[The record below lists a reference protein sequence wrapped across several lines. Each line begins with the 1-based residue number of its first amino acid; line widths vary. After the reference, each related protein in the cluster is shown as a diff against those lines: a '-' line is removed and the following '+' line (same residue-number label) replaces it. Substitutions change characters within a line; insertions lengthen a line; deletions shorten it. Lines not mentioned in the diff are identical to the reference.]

1 MLLQCFSKN
10 DEGSVTR
17 LNNNL
22 YFALT
27 SYSRSDQPFV
37 FKVAAWHCWS
47 FFKYLTLNIH
57 THSFFETSYTFFYSR
72 TFFTYFCL
80 GLIEF
85 SLFKYRNKL

>member
-27 SYSRSDQPFV
+27 AEVTNHLFLKSPHGTVGLF
-37 FKVAAWHCWS
+37 
-47 FFKYLTLNIH
+47 LNI
-57 THSFFETSYTFFYSR
+57 
-72 TFFTYFCL
+72 L
-80 GLIEF
+80 L
-85 SLFKYRNKL
+85 